1 MWGLAPRDA
10 ARSVALAVLNNA
22 QEHQETRLGAPPMR
36 LKRKPDVRDVATVT
50 TTFDLETD
58 ELCRGFRV
66 ALIAALCPAIL
77 DGDGATFD
85 PTEFA
90 QPLRKSGG
98 PSAVG

>member
-1 MWGLAPRDA
+1 MCETYIRHARAPNTIGMPVVACSRER
-10 ARSVALAVLNNA
+10 AR
-22 QEHQETRLGAPPMR
+22 
-36 LKRKPDVRDVATVT
+36 VATVT
-50 TTFDLETD
+50 TTSTLRRTS
-58 ELCRGFRV
+58 LCRGFRV
-66 ALIAALCPAIL
+66 AFIAALCPAIL